1 MFINTNYQEWQI
13 LTLSNSGRLSL
24 TAPTQPRQ
32 PITMMMVPTT
42 MSRLAAERDGRDEE
56 SVAKLPWVTDSH
68 TPTPSI
74 PQPPNC
80 PRKKERDRQKKK
92 ERRNRKGE

>member
-1 MFINTNYQEWQI
+1 
-13 LTLSNSGRLSL
+13 
-24 TAPTQPRQ
+24 
-32 PITMMMVPTT
+32 MMMVPTA

-80 PRKKERDRQKKK
+80 QRKKEIDKGRRK
-92 ERRNRKGE
+92 EK

>member
-1 MFINTNYQEWQI
+1 
-13 LTLSNSGRLSL
+13 
-24 TAPTQPRQ
+24 
-32 PITMMMVPTT
+32 MMMVPTA

-80 PRKKERDRQKKK
+80 QRKKE
-92 ERRNRKGE
+92 ERERKTK